1 VARQTLLAVTLFFL
15 VLALPDPCVASTI
28 DDPTVREITVVSDDN
43 YPPYIFRDN
52 NGGDIQGILVDQ
64 WRLWEEKTG
73 IHVHLMA
80 MDWGKA
86 LETMEQGRADA
97 IDTIF
102 FTQARAKIFDYGKPY
117 ATIDVPIFFHDTIS
131 GITGIKSLFGFR
143 IGVKR
148 GDACIDMFK
157 ARGIEKGLVEFD
169 SYEDIVKEAALGH
182 LRVFC
187 IDKPPAFYFLNK
199 YNLIHNYHYSVPL
212 YSGQFHRAVAKGNK
226 AMLAMVEDGF
236 SRISKAEYA
245 AIERKW
251 MGETIPAPLYLK
263 YVWIVLAVGGICLLI
278 LAAFSILLRRQVK
291 ARTAELVKTNK
302 LLQEEISERRKADD
316 ALRESEARYRLLAE
330 NASDIIFTVN
340 MDLAFTYI
348 SPSVQRIRG
357 FTVEEALAQTFFEIL
372 TPVSLKTAIE
382 VFEEE
387 LELEKSGSGN
397 LWRTRVLEL
406 ELTCKDESTIWTETM
421 FSSLRDADERLIG
434 FLGITRDITE
444 RKKEA
449 EQRAL
454 LETRLMESQRLE
466 SLGTLAGGIAHDF
479 NNLLAGILG
488 NVSLVCMHMEDT
500 DSCIE
505 RLKNVE
511 EYVKRGSDL
520 TRQLLGFA
528 RGGMYEAKPTHLGRL
543 LRKSSE
549 MFARTRKEVAIHFTC
564 QDELSSVEADRAQ
577 MEQVLLNL
585 YMNAWQAMPEGGE
598 IFLDLE
604 NVALG
609 EAEAADLG
617 GPPGNYVKMSVKDT
631 GTGMDEQTMTRI
643 FEPFFTTKDRGRGTG
658 LGLASVYGIVRN
670 HSGFIHVRS
679 KPGQGS
685 TFDIFVPASD
695 KVEEEE
701 FLPKTAIHKGYETLL
716 LVDDE
721 AMIRDIGSRMLET
734 MGYKV
739 LTASSGQEGLSI
751 YKENRD
757 GIALVI
763 LDMIMPG
770 LGGRETFEAL
780 RSMNPS
786 VKVLLASGYSLDSH
800 AKEIM
805 EQGCNGFI
813 QKPFTMEHLSLKI
826 REVLNGTPAKI
837 EGDQ

>member
-1 VARQTLLAVTLFFL
+1 MTRQTLLAATLVFL
-15 VLALPDPCVASTI
+15 ILALPDLCVASTI
-28 DDPTVREITVVSDDN
+28 DAPSIREITVVSDDN
-43 YPPYIFRDN
+43 YPPYIFRDTN
-52 NGGDIQGILVDQ
+52 ENIQGILVDQ
-64 WRLWEEKTG
+64 WRLWEKKTG

-102 FTQARAKIFDYGKPY
+102 FTQARAKIFDYGNPY

-157 ARGIEKGLVEFD
+157 ARGIEKGLVEYD

-199 YNLIHNYHYSVPL
+199 YNLIHDYHYSVPL

-226 AMLAMVEDGF
+226 ALLAVVEDGF
-236 SRISKAEYA
+236 SRISKAEYS
-245 AIERKW
+245 AIEKKW
-251 MGETIPAPLYLK
+251 MGESIPAPLYLK
-263 YVWIVLAVGGICLLI
+263 YVWIVFAVGGICLVI
-278 LAAFSILLRRQVK
+278 LAAFSFLLRRQVK
-291 ARTAELVKTNK
+291 ARTTELVMTNK
-302 LLQEEISERRKADD
+302 LLQEEISERRKADF

-330 NASDIIFTVN
+330 NASDIIFTLDT
-340 MDLAFTYI
+340 DLAFTYI

-357 FTVEEALAQTFFEIL
+357 FTVEEAMTQTFSEIL
-372 TPVSLKTAIE
+372 TPASLQTAIE
-382 VFEEE
+382 AFDEE
-387 LELEKSGSGN
+387 LDLEKSGSGD
-397 LWRTRVLEL
+397 LWRTRVMEL
-406 ELTCKDESTIWTETM
+406 EEICKDGSTIWTETM
-421 FSSLRDADERLIG
+421 FSILRDAEHRMIG

-488 NVSLVCMHMEDT
+488 NVSLVCMHMDDT

-528 RGGMYEAKPTHLGRL
+528 RGGMYEAKPTHLCRL
-543 LRKSSE
+543 LKKSSE
-549 MFARTRKEVAIHFTC
+549 MFARTRKEVTIHFTC
-564 QDELSSVEADRAQ
+564 QDELCSVEADRAQ

-598 IFLDLE
+598 IFLHLE
-604 NVALG
+604 NVALN
-609 EAEAADLG
+609 EAEAAGLG
-617 GPPGNYVKMSVKDT
+617 GSPGNYVKMSVKDT
-631 GTGMDEQTMTRI
+631 GTGMDEETMAHI
-643 FEPFFTTKDRGRGTG
+643 FEPFFTTKERSRGTG
-658 LGLASVYGIVRN
+658 LGLSSVYGIVRN
-670 HSGFIHVRS
+670 HGGFIHVLS

-685 TFDIFVPASD
+685 TFEIFLPVSD
-695 KVEEEE
+695 KEEEE
-701 FLPKTAIHKGYETLL
+701 ELLPKTAIHKGHETLL

-739 LTASSGQEGLSI
+739 LTASSGQEALSL
-751 YKENRD
+751 YKEKRD
-757 GIALVI
+757 DIALVI

-786 VKVLLASGYSLDSH
+786 VRVLLASGYSLDSH
-800 AKEIM
+800 AKQIM

-813 QKPFTMEHLSLKI
+813 QKPFTMEHLSQKI
-826 REVLNGTPAKI
+826 REVLNDTPANI